1 MPCLPCHVMFAP
13 ESSELCRTTTC
24 PMPDSARSR
33 GIYRVALASFEGA
46 GLRISTSS
54 YQEQDILRSF
64 TVAACQMKWS
74 AWGSPK
80 LEPWKL
86 SRCPQHSHVSHCDP
100 DGLVTGLW
108 KLSVKTHAAASGRK
122 VDPRSGEIVKG
133 DITMSSGLA
142 PSWERP
148 SGRLTGRFRL
158 GQGLARRHRQLGA
171 GSRDTRRFASL
182 RPAFAIFAPLKARP
196 HAPGVAS
203 RSRSGQ
209 RARALRALSPPA
221 PAGSFDLRTGRG

>member
-86 SRCPQHSHVSHCDP
+86 SRCPQHLHVSHCDP

-148 SGRLTGRFRL
+148 SGRLTAAVSGWVKAWL
-158 GQGLARRHRQLGA
+158 EDIDSLAPGAETPAASHRSAPL
-171 GSRDTRRFASL
+171 SLFSL
-182 RPAFAIFAPLKARP
+182 R
-196 HAPGVAS
+196 
-203 RSRSGQ
+203 
-209 RARALRALSPPA
+209 
-221 PAGSFDLRTGRG
+221 